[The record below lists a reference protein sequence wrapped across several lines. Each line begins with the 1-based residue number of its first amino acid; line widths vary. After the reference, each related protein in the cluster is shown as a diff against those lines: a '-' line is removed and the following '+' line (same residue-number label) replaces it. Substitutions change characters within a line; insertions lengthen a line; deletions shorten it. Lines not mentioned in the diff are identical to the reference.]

1 MKHMMTKTVLA
12 TAIALSGVVAPAVSA
27 TATAPLAGIAQD
39 QVAKDKEF
47 AQKLRELKD
56 RQHRE
61 WNQLLDQQRSE
72 IAQMGDKSP
81 EEQKQIMDSH
91 ADAKAEMKQR
101 HQEELEALKAEYE
114 G

>member
-12 TAIALSGVVAPAVSA
+12 ATIALSGFVAPAVSA
-27 TATAPLAGIAQD
+27 TASAPLAGIAQD

-56 RQHRE
+56 RQHQE
-61 WNQLLDQQRSE
+61 WNQLMDQQRSE

-81 EEQKQIMDSH
+81 EEQKEVMDRH
-91 ADAKAEMKQR
+91 ADAKQEMKQR
-101 HQEELEALKAEYE
+101 HQEELEALKAEYQ